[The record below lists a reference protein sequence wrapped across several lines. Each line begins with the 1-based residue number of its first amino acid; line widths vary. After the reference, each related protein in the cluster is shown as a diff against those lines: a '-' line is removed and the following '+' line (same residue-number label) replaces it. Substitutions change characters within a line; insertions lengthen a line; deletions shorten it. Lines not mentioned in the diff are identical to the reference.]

1 MRKDK
6 ETVEDIVHRL
16 DRFSA
21 LLHGHKTDIY
31 PGVREHYRAA
41 YQECLYKLGSMNAHA
56 EFMLY
61 SNQLLRY
68 DVEVTLA
75 RETTNRTPVL
85 TKGFPEHNEEEEPW
99 EAGA

>member
-61 SNQLLRY
+61 SNKLLKY

-75 RETTNRTPVL
+75 RKTAATTPVL
-85 TKGFPEHNEEEEPW
+85 TKGFPETEPEEPSW